1 MALRAGR
8 TLAVL
13 GVVAVAA
20 AGAWYF
26 RGLIPGP
33 WNRAPVHTEI
43 SEAAADAAEEKLVL
57 LRSEGDT
64 VRLTGVEFTSY
75 MRYRMAERF
84 AVNVELPVIAFE
96 GETVRVDGRVPKDRI
111 PVERLPRA
119 AARFLPDTADVAV
132 SGSLRTVAPGRAALR
147 IESASFARVPVGR
160 DVYVPLL
167 DRVIPDEPGVR
178 DDEMAFQL
186 PPGAAAARVENG
198 HLVLSPPDR
207 RE

>member
-13 GVVAVAA
+13 GVVAVLA

-33 WNRAPVHTEI
+33 WNRAPAHTEI
-43 SEAAADAAEEKLVL
+43 SEAAADAAEAKLAL
-57 LRSEGDT
+57 LRTGGDT
-64 VRLTGVEFTSY
+64 VRLSGVEFTSY

-84 AVNVELPVIAFE
+84 ALDVDLPVIAFD

-119 AARFLPDTADVAV
+119 ARSFVPDTADVAV

-167 DRVIPDEPGVR
+167 DRVLPDEPGVR

-198 HLVLSPPDR
+198 QLVLSPPDR
-207 RE
+207 E